1 MTVKESGISVFGKA
15 LFQSKTL
22 RHLALVV
29 GWIVLS
35 ALGAALALGWSSS
48 KAHEL
53 FKHRRHGEVLAREQQ
68 EHASLGAATLTF
80 ASNLKLTPEEQ
91 GRLKQQQLEARG
103 RARFHLWAAV
113 FIFSNYYLS
122 AIMFS
127 LTSAL
132 AAILLVFISKTGWKE
147 ANEYLVTLFLVTAA
161 TAVFYKAF
169 PGLFMQEQSIE
180 ANRRHYLRYVALEDR
195 ILTYAA
201 TGAYPPVTVDS
212 ASDGTKDKTKT
223 GVQPASVTKGRG
235 MAVEL
240 DGRAF
245 ILLMDQEL
253 ASDDIP
259 IGIDHSK
266 APAYENA
273 FQNLSTL
280 SRSQ

>member
-1 MTVKESGISVFGKA
+1 MTVKEPGISVFGKA
-15 LFQSKTL
+15 LVQSKTL
-22 RHLALVV
+22 RHLAVVV

-35 ALGAALALGWSSS
+35 ALGAAQALGWSSG

-53 FKHRRHGEVLAREQQ
+53 FKYRRHGEVLAPEQQ
-68 EHASLGAATLTF
+68 ESASLDAATLTF

-103 RARFHLWAAV
+103 RARFHLWASV

-132 AAILLVFISKTGWKE
+132 AAILLAFISKTGWKE

-169 PGLFMQEQSIE
+169 PALFMQEQSIE
-180 ANRRHYLRYVALEDR
+180 ANRRLYLRYVALEDR

-201 TGAYPPVTVDS
+201 TGVHPPVAVDS
-212 ASDGTKDKTKT
+212 AGDGTKDKTET
-223 GVQPASVTKGRG
+223 GVQPVSANKGRAT
-235 MAVEL
+235 AVDLE
-240 DGRAF
+240 GRAF
-245 ILLMDQEL
+245 IVLMDQEL
-253 ASDDIP
+253 ASDAIP

-266 APAYENA
+266 APSYENLL
-273 FQNLSTL
+273 QNLSARP
-280 SRSQ
+280 SSQ